1 MECHKNRM
9 SMKNFMAIFIV
20 ITCALLGA
28 CTNMDTES
36 AIMQAESD
44 LQTGNIDL
52 AASGC
57 DQLTDTASNSLTF
70 TQMCR
75 VAIIYAKI
83 SELSDDH
90 NYMVTATECL
100 DKAIEMAEDSDSLE
114 SYIGTLDIE
123 NQNVVSSIREV
134 SQALKNPQ
142 ELGAGDYEESDE
154 NFDPLHHSNSHGT
167 L

>member
-1 MECHKNRM
+1 
-9 SMKNFMAIFIV
+9 MKNFMAVFI
-20 ITCALLGA
+20 IMACALMGA
-28 CTNMDTES
+28 CTNMDAES

-57 DQLTDTASNSLTF
+57 DLLTDTAANSLTF

-90 NYMVTATECL
+90 NYMLAATECFDRAL
-100 DKAIEMAEDSDSLE
+100 EMVEDSDSLD
-114 SYIGTLDIE
+114 SYIGTLDLE

-134 SQALKNPQ
+134 SEALKNPQ
-142 ELGAGDYEESDE
+142 ELGIGEYDE
-154 NFDPLHHSNSHGT
+154 ADEYFYPLHNPDAHST

>member
-1 MECHKNRM
+1 
-9 SMKNFMAIFIV
+9 MKNFMALFIV
-20 ITCALLGA
+20 IACALMGA

-36 AIMQAESD
+36 AIAQAETD

-57 DQLTDTASNSLTF
+57 NMLTDTTENSLTF

-90 NYMVTATECL
+90 NYMITATECF
-100 DKAIEMAEDSDSLE
+100 DRAVEMIADDDSLE
-114 SYIGTLDIE
+114 SYIGTLDLE

-142 ELGAGDYEESDE
+142 ELGVGDYEATDE
-154 NFDPLHHSNSHGT
+154 YFDPLQNPDTQHSLN